1 MRAKTRNVKIQFRI
15 TEDEYELL
23 QKAASARGRSEGQ
36 TARYIL
42 LDGLAGIDEKQATL
56 LYKLDNLFERMEL
69 LTDISSLGL
78 AAGALPFP
86 AKEEELG
93 IEANRDALK
102 KHLAAS
108 RKLGNSLVE
117 SIKKGKL

>member
-1 MRAKTRNVKIQFRI
+1 MIAKTKNVKIQFRI
-15 TEDEYELL
+15 TEEEYELL
-23 QKAASARGRSEGQ
+23 QKRAGISGRSEGQ
-36 TARYIL
+36 IARAYL
-42 LDGLAGIDEKQATL
+42 LSGLTGYDEKQSEL
-56 LYKLDNLFERMEL
+56 LYKFHCLFERMEL

-93 IEANRDALK
+93 IEANRAGLK
-102 KHLAAS
+102 QHFAAS
-108 RKLGNSLVE
+108 RKLGNSLLE